1 VSTLLQARTA
11 AAADSALAG
20 LRGGV
25 GALVSELR
33 QKTIEL
39 LGEVEVRGP
48 QPYPFL
54 PSYCQAT

>member
-39 LGEVEVRGP
+39 LGEVEVRGQIP
-48 QPYPFL
+48 ELTPHL
-54 PSYCQAT
+54 H